1 MFGDEILLIIGN
13 GFDIDLGLKTRYSDF
28 IESGY
33 YPIKGRMSFDYDY
46 SDIEEY
52 SLLQYLKMSY
62 SNKRWIDIETSLLD
76 YIKIKT
82 VVDQVKI
89 EGTNLYKKVKYL
101 VGIEYIQKDFET
113 LRQSLT
119 AYLNS

>member
-82 VVDQVKI
+82 I
-89 EGTNLYKKVKYL
+89 L
-101 VGIEYIQKDFET
+101 VFTTSYYSIICK
-113 LRQSLT
+113 
-119 AYLNS
+119 

>member
-119 AYLNS
+119 AYLNK